1 MHGTLKQPKQNGAR
15 KTQIGLDLALW
26 TNWAQ
31 ISAAYGLYDFAYAI
45 LPSWTRF
52 LKIYMGTLPVLNHWF
67 LLIFAVL
74 MPNLSSAA
82 WKLGTLMVPF
92 HAAAKGSETGLGN
105 KQHIWIMKRKKVTCL
120 DSPETAAMWGTPS
133 VAAPGPVKGH
143 FLPRS
148 ALQSLLFVPRKCGGA
163 GSGEIGARP
172 DFLCGPAA
180 PRAARPSGTLRGR
193 ELHVQPLRAG
203 PRSYWAPSA
212 TPLSPA
218 LPSRP
223 LQPAPSQPGFQ
234 RKEDASLP
242 RRFRIN
248 RVTSGSRTG
257 ARTPRL
263 DRGGAW
269 WGGRGI

>member
-1 MHGTLKQPKQNGAR
+1 
-15 KTQIGLDLALW
+15 
-26 TNWAQ
+26 
-31 ISAAYGLYDFAYAI
+31 
-45 LPSWTRF
+45 
-52 LKIYMGTLPVLNHWF
+52 
-67 LLIFAVL
+67 

-120 DSPETAAMWGTPS
+120 DSPETVAMWGTPS

-218 LPSRP
+218 LSSRP

-248 RVTSGSRTG
+248 RVTPGSRTG

-263 DRGGAW
+263 DRGG
-269 WGGRGI
+269 GVVGRERYLNWSPSRPLAGRTPVGQWSGRAPPRAVTPESGAGWDGAIGLRKMCRGCLGEERRPR